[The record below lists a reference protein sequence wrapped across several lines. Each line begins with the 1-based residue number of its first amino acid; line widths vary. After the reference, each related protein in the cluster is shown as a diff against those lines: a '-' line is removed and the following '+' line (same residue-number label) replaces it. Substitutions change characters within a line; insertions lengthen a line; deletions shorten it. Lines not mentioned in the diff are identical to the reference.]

1 VRGRRRRGQFA
12 LLGVIVLAVTL
23 LAIVASRPP
32 EPAFAFERGP
42 MQSAQLIHLAR
53 YCLAV
58 GCGNETLRSLVR
70 DLQAY
75 NASEPLLM
83 YPVLDA
89 YYKGDVSSTRAVD
102 HVSFTI
108 QTLRGP
114 EAVEVVVVAQAGFV
128 LNTFSKNYHGVTYIL
143 KNTTLT
149 YCHVYTSPF
158 FPPQQN
164 TLLPCPVAHGANAVV
179 YCPRIHDP
187 SGVAEVKQVGP
198 CTWAVA
204 IPIDYNLYTLYDE
217 FGVPVRVVV
226 P

>member
-32 EPAFAFERGP
+32 EPAFAYERGP

-58 GCGNETLRSLVR
+58 GCSNDTLSRLVGE
-70 DLQAY
+70 LVAY

-83 YPVLDA
+83 FPVVQA
-89 YYKGDVSSTRAVD
+89 YYRSLASTSRVENYTF
-102 HVSFTI
+102 FTI
-108 QTLRGP
+108 TTLRGS
-114 EAVEVVVVAQAGFV
+114 ETVALGVSAQAGSV
-128 LNTFSKNYHGVTYIL
+128 LNTFSKTVRGVTYIL

-149 YCHVYTSPF
+149 YCHVYASPF
-158 FPPQQN
+158 FPAPADAP
-164 TLLPCPVAHGANAVV
+164 PCPLSMGLSGLV
-179 YCPRIHDP
+179 YCPRIYDP
-187 SGVAEVKQVGP
+187 NGVAEIRQIGP

-204 IPIDYNLYTLYDE
+204 VPGNYTLRDE
-217 FGVPVRVVV
+217 FGVPVKVLVRG
-226 P
+226 

>member
-1 VRGRRRRGQFA
+1 VPRRKGQFA
-12 LLGVIVLAVTL
+12 LLGVIVLAAL
-23 LAIVASRPP
+23 LVLAASRRDP
-32 EPAFAFERGP
+32 EPAYVVQRGQ
-42 MQSAQLIHLAR
+42 MQSAQLVNLAR
-53 YCLAV
+53 ACMAAGCSNDTLAA
-58 GCGNETLRSLVR
+58 LVQ
-70 DLQAY
+70 DLLARNQSS
-75 NASEPLLM
+75 NLFM

-89 YYKGDVSSTRAVD
+89 YYKGNVSSTRAVD

-128 LNTFSKNYHGVTYIL
+128 LNTFSKSYHGVTYIL

-164 TLLPCPVAHGANAVV
+164 TPLPCPVTYGANAVV
-179 YCPRIHDP
+179 YCPRIYDP
-187 SGVAEVKQVGP
+187 NGVAEIRQIGP

-204 IPIDYNLYTLYDE
+204 VPGNYRDYTLRDE
-217 FGVPVRVVV
+217 FYVPVKVVV

>member
-1 VRGRRRRGQFA
+1 MRGRRRRGQFA

-32 EPAFAFERGP
+32 EPAFAYERGP

-53 YCLAV
+53 YCLAI
-58 GCGNETLRSLVR
+58 GCSNETLRSLVR

-83 YPVLDA
+83 HPVVQA
-89 YYKGDVSSTRAVD
+89 YYKGNVSSTRAVD

-128 LNTFSKNYHGVTYIL
+128 LNTFSKSYHGVTYIL

-149 YCHVYTSPF
+149 YCHVYASPF
-158 FPPQQN
+158 FPPSSAA
-164 TLLPCPVAHGANAVV
+164 CPTTVSLSGGKIV
-179 YCPRIHDP
+179 YCPRIYDP
-187 SGVAEVKQVGP
+187 NGLAEIRQIGP

-204 IPIDYNLYTLYDE
+204 VPENYTLRDE
-217 FGVPVRVVV
+217 FYVPVKVVV